1 MKFKDIKNRL
11 LDLGWKY
18 KNIDGD
24 KSFIRD
30 IDDIQI
36 QLLPYLDRLDEDT
49 VKFSF
54 LPSVSILKFTEIQN
68 YLMEEALDFVPLV
81 SRFGWCAPAIEKGA
95 PSDKF
100 HEISFEIFDFL
111 LKESIEWAKYQ
122 NIDKALEYYA
132 NLPTNSP
139 GSAPLGHLAALIIRK
154 EVQTVLYYKN
164 RFDAGDN
171 LGFVPYITA
180 DVIAKAANLI
190 CQKQPA
196 R

>member
-68 YLMEEALDFVPLV
+68 YLMEEAVDFVPLV
-81 SRFGWCAPAIEKGA
+81 SRFG
-95 PSDKF
+95 
-100 HEISFEIFDFL
+100 
-111 LKESIEWAKYQ
+111 
-122 NIDKALEYYA
+122 
-132 NLPTNSP
+132 
-139 GSAPLGHLAALIIRK
+139 
-154 EVQTVLYYKN
+154 
-164 RFDAGDN
+164 
-171 LGFVPYITA
+171 
-180 DVIAKAANLI
+180 
-190 CQKQPA
+190 
-196 R
+196 